1 MKRLF
6 VKNLKELEKKREA
19 RISRYSREDGSAA
32 KVSALGNKR
41 RNRQEVSEKEAQQL
55 RIEQKRAMVSSS
67 AVK

>member
-1 MKRLF
+1 MKG
-6 VKNLKELEKKREA
+6 VGKKKKREA
-19 RISRYSREDGSAA
+19 RISQEYSREDGSAA

-67 AVK
+67 AMK